1 MQACTQLRA
10 HSHCLY
16 LNKCCELNQRF
27 LRDWHGIDQTII
39 DNAIDEW
46 HGRLR
51 ACMMYVG
58 MYMDKCTFI
67 VLTCVVF
74 ELRRNYTVYI
84 FSATIFQTNE
94 EDLESQCNR
103 VIMLITCDA
112 SADYSDAVTENNWPG
127 RKVWNFL
134 TFVFFSSPLSE
145 SALLIFLWLP
155 QNWECESLSQLND
168 NHNHEPM
175 SRATLGPVWRS
186 KVRDHKTT
194 LCSDRKCNAVSVYH
208 RPLKYR
214 VLHKNSRQFLH
225 MMNSEPFVAE

>member
-1 MQACTQLRA
+1 
-10 HSHCLY
+10 
-16 LNKCCELNQRF
+16 
-27 LRDWHGIDQTII
+27 
-39 DNAIDEW
+39 
-46 HGRLR
+46 
-51 ACMMYVG
+51 
-58 MYMDKCTFI
+58 MDKCTFI